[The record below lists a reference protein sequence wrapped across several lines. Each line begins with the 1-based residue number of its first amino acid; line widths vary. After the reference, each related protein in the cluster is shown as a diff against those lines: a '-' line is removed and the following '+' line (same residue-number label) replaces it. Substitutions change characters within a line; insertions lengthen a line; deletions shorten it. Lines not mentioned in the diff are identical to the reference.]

1 MNTEVISSRYAKALL
16 SYVTEAGTGEK
27 VYSQVCD
34 IVQKMHQVPQ
44 LREYVLKL
52 DEISLEKKSD
62 LLSAAL
68 EEPLAEEL
76 RNFMKLVHAH
86 RRMELFQS
94 MLWSFIRRYR
104 QEAGLKVGS
113 LVMAASDDGLCWR
126 LEEILGRRTSSKVD
140 FSCKVD
146 PELIGGFVFELDGC
160 RLDASVRTKLKKISD
175 ELIDTASRIV

>member
-34 IVQKMHQVPQ
+34 IVRKMHLVPQ
-44 LREYVLKL
+44 LSEYVLKL
-52 DEISLEKKSD
+52 DVVTLEKKAG

-68 EEPLAEEL
+68 GEPLADEL
-76 RNFMKLVHAH
+76 MNFMKLVYAH

-104 QEAGLKVGS
+104 EAAGLKVGILITAS
-113 LVMAASDDGLCWR
+113 SDDGLRER
-126 LEEILGRRTSSKVD
+126 LEDILGKRTSSKVD
-140 FSCKVD
+140 FNSKVD
-146 PELIGGFVFELDGC
+146 PDLIGGFVLELDGY
-160 RLDASVRTKLKKISD
+160 RLDASIRSALDRIRKH
-175 ELIDTASRIV
+175 LIDDGNRIV

>member
-68 EEPLAEEL
+68 DEPLAEEL

-113 LVMAASDDGLCWR
+113 LVMAASDDGLCGR

-140 FSCKVD
+140 FNCKVD
-146 PELIGGFVFELDGC
+146 PELIGGFVLELDGY
-160 RLDASVRTKLKKISD
+160 RLDASARSALDRIRRRLVD
-175 ELIDTASRIV
+175 EGNRIV

>member
-16 SYVTEAGTGEK
+16 SYVTEAGTWEK

-68 EEPLAEEL
+68 DEPLADDL
-76 RNFMKLVHAH
+76 VNFMKLVDSH

-94 MLWSFIRRYR
+94 MLWSFIRRY
-104 QEAGLKVGS
+104 QEAAGMKVGS
-113 LVMAASDDGLCWR
+113 LITATSDDGLCER
-126 LEEILGRRTSSKVD
+126 LEDILGKRTSSKVD

-146 PELIGGFVFELDGC
+146 PELIGGFVLELDGY
-160 RLDASVRTKLKKISD
+160 RLDASTRSALDRIRKRLVD
-175 ELIDTASRIV
+175 EGNRIV

>member
-1 MNTEVISSRYAKALL
+1 MNAEVISSRYAKALV
-16 SYVTEAGTGEK
+16 SYVNETGTGDK

-44 LREYVLKL
+44 LREYVLMP
-52 DEISLEKKSD
+52 DGITLEKKSG

-68 EEPLAEEL
+68 GEPLSDEL
-76 RNFMKLVHAH
+76 RDFMKLVGSHG
-86 RRMELFQS
+86 RMELFQS

-113 LVMAASDDGLCWR
+113 LVMAASDDGLCGR
-126 LEEILGRRTSSKVD
+126 LEGILGRRTSSKVD

-146 PELIGGFVFELDGC
+146 PELIGGFVLELDGY
-160 RLDASVRTKLKKISD
+160 RLDASARSALDRIRGHIVD
-175 ELIDTASRIV
+175 ESTRIV